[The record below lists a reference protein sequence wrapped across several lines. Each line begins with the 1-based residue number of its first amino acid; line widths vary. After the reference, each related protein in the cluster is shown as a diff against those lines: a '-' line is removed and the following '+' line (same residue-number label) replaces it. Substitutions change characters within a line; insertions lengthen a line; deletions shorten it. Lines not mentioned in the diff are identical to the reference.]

1 MAETREPRVRWGWL
15 VFALVLGVVVL
26 FVTGFGGG
34 ACAAGASAAAGEIC
48 TTEPFIGPV
57 GVWVAWIAYVLLA
70 AYAVFQAFRR
80 P

>member
-1 MAETREPRVRWGWL
+1 MAETKQPRVRWGWI
-15 VFALVLGVVVL
+15 VFAVVLGLVVL

-34 ACAAGASAAAGEIC
+34 SCPSATGEATPCAS
-48 TTEPFIGPV
+48 EPFIGPV

-70 AYAVFQAFRR
+70 AYAVWQAVRR

>member
-1 MAETREPRVRWGWL
+1 MAEKREPRVRWGWL
-15 VFALVLGVVVL
+15 VFAVVLGVIVL

-34 ACAAGASAAAGEIC
+34 SCPAGTTAGADTTC